1 MDKVTKR
8 TKISL
13 YILIGLVMV
22 YSFFEPFLLLF
33 VTLPLVLVGIG
44 YVSAKRI
51 LTKLPEGM
59 FSILIAVLV
68 GGVAVF
74 LAAIVAYT
82 AIEMLLY
89 GTSNEELNRQDI
101 LVSAG
106 QTAQNVVVFLAFLF
120 AYLNFLRYLD
130 RRREEKKKTQSSK
143 N

>member
-1 MDKVTKR
+1 MTKR

-13 YILIGLVMV
+13 YILIGLLVV

-33 VTLPLVLVGIG
+33 VTLPLALVGIG
-44 YVSAKRI
+44 YVAAKKV
-51 LTKLPEGM
+51 LTKLPDGM
-59 FSILIAVLV
+59 LSVLIAVLA

-74 LAAIVAYT
+74 LASIIAYT

-89 GTSNEELNRQDI
+89 GTSNAELDRQDI
-101 LVSAG
+101 LLSAG

-130 RRREEKKKTQSSK
+130 TRRKEKKKTLPSK
-143 N
+143 